1 MAQSLNTKNPFVD
14 YSSRLQAILSSSEWS
29 AVAKLAEDMH
39 KCWKEGRRVFLC
51 GNGGSAGNA
60 IHLANDFLYGIAK
73 QTGKGLK
80 VSALSSNSA
89 VITCLANDVG
99 YDSIFSEQLAVQ
111 AEKGDLLIALSGSG
125 NSKNI
130 LKVIE
135 QAKLMA
141 VKSYAILG
149 FTGGLSKTLVD
160 VPIHFPVN
168 DMQIAEDLQIIVG
181 HMLMQWLSNNRP
193 EMG

>member
-1 MAQSLNTKNPFVD
+1 
-14 YSSRLQAILSSSEWS
+14 
-29 AVAKLAEDMH
+29 
-39 KCWKEGRRVFLC
+39 
-51 GNGGSAGNA
+51 
-60 IHLANDFLYGIAK
+60 
-73 QTGKGLK
+73 
-80 VSALSSNSA
+80 
-89 VITCLANDVG
+89 
-99 YDSIFSEQLAVQ
+99 
-111 AEKGDLLIALSGSG
+111 
-125 NSKNI
+125 
-130 LKVIE
+130 
-135 QAKLMA
+135 MA